1 MTPLLLLLLLGAVE
15 LGRYAYFAILVGN
28 AARAGV
34 AYGAQNVYTAAPT
47 NDAAITAAVCNDYK
61 GQNTCSLSVSKNYLC
76 QCDNAGAI
84 GSSID
89 CVTGSCPSGQH
100 EVVALQVTASGTYQP
115 LFHYTGIN
123 SITVSSTAT
132 LRIE

>member
-1 MTPLLLLLLLGAVE
+1 MTPLVLLLLLGAVE
-15 LGRYAYFAILVGN
+15 LGRYAYFSILVGN

-47 NDAAITAAVCNDYK
+47 NDTAITAAVCNDYN

-76 QCDNAGAI
+76 QCDNGGTISSAI
-84 GSSID
+84 NCD
-89 CVTGSCPSGQH
+89 TGSCPSGQQK
-100 EVVALQVTASGTYQP
+100 VVALQVTAQGTYQP
-115 LFHYTGIN
+115 LFRYTRIN
-123 SITVSSTAT
+123 AITVSSTAT